1 MVTKPTGRP
10 RGRPRKPKPPPH
22 PRGGQPL
29 AFLEDPD
36 RYWVALMDAFLAL
49 ANDPEFSERNAAIA
63 AASWE
68 VGQEGDAP
76 RPSADHPGLVV
87 TNWLRNV
94 TRRRARAGTLDGRAA
109 TLRKKYRAAC
119 APDEA
124 AWRVAM
130 AGCFMLAIG
139 ARVGRKPETA
149 KAAILARAE
158 AIGEADFA
166 REVLFPM
173 IASKFGS
180 GSPDFSG
187 IRRSTT
193 PVG

>member
-1 MVTKPTGRP
+1 M
-10 RGRPRKPKPPPH
+10 
-22 PRGGQPL
+22 

-94 TRRRARAGTLDGRAA
+94 TRRRARGHA
-109 TLRKKYRAAC
+109 
-119 APDEA
+119 
-124 AWRVAM
+124 
-130 AGCFMLAIG
+130 
-139 ARVGRKPETA
+139 GRKSRH
-149 KAAILARAE
+149 AAEEISRRLRA
-158 AIGEADFA
+158 
-166 REVLFPM
+166 
-173 IASKFGS
+173 
-180 GSPDFSG
+180 
-187 IRRSTT
+187 
-193 PVG
+193 